1 MINMAVSVENTTI
14 EKLNTNQT
22 LKANVATSTV
32 AGEAEVFTYTPK
44 AATGKVAL
52 IFQSSSTGVVPA
64 TYSIAAGDLWA
75 SGAIT
80 GTIGSTTA
88 AAAIEV
94 VEIETAKVLQD
105 NGTIA
110 ITVSPGDTDTTK
122 LVDDHAFTMYALELL

>member
-1 MINMAVSVENTTI
+1 MAVTVINTTI
-14 EKLNTNQT
+14 EKLNTDQT
-22 LKANVATSTV
+22 LTANAASSTTAGTS
-32 AGEAEVFTYTPK
+32 EVFTYTPK

-52 IFQSSSTGVVPA
+52 IFQSSSTGTVPA

-88 AAAIEV
+88 AKATEV

-105 NGTIA
+105 DGTIL
-110 ITVSPGDTDTTK
+110 ITVSPGDTDTSTLK
-122 LVDDHAFTMYALELL
+122 TTHAFAMYALELL